1 MVIFYLG
8 IDNIFSYLYDSFLVN
23 FILFG
28 QSGQEFEFVFGS
40 DVSVMVVEMFVFGLQ
55 VKVKIK
61 LVNNY
66 VFYNLDCKKG

>member
-28 QSGQEFEFVFGS
+28 QSCQEFEFVFGS

-61 LVNNY
+61 LVNNN
-66 VFYNLDCKKG
+66 VFYNLDCKKW